1 MRNAII
7 IFVFFL
13 LGFLLIPQPSQAT
26 QIVPQPGQNCGIAY
40 PPAASSPLYKPD
52 MPATPDLANAEYEVY
67 ACCYSSA
74 NDFLKPDIFPEGV
87 TNIPGLDTILG
98 AIENLFDPLA
108 LPGSLF
114 PFIGEGFSIRNL
126 ITAGTEAFGDE
137 PCLPGGEFTGGE
149 PNSDSCYCKAG
160 AGAALRSLAGM
171 CMRIG
176 NDQEKRDCMSC
187 LGYDVVGDINDDN
200 WWETT
205 QITRNDRSGGV
216 WTGIGCVQTSL
227 SGFIQETV
235 FGLGIGLAGI
245 TALGCIIYS
254 AILYQ
259 TSAGNSEKLQSAQE
273 LLRSCIFG
281 LLLIIFSVFIL
292 RVIGVDLLRI
302 PGFN

>member
-7 IFVFFL
+7 IFVFL
-13 LGFLLIPQPSQAT
+13 LLVCVLIPQPSRAT
-26 QIVPQPGQNCGIAY
+26 QIIPQPGQNCGVAY
-40 PPAASSPLYKPD
+40 PPAPGSPLYKKD
-52 MPATPDLANAEYEVY
+52 MPATPDLTNAEYEVY
-67 ACCYSSA
+67 ACCYSLV
-74 NDFLKPDIFPEGV
+74 NDVLKPNILPEGV
-87 TNIPGLDTILG
+87 TNIPGLSTILKP
-98 AIENLFDPLA
+98 IENLIDPWGFPGNL
-108 LPGSLF
+108 LPY
-114 PFIGEGFSIRNL
+114 IGEGLSIRGM
-126 ITAGTEAFGDE
+126 ITAITGLYGNE
-137 PCLPGGEFTGGE
+137 PCLPGGEFAGGE

-171 CMRIG
+171 CMRIK
-176 NDQEKRDCMSC
+176 NDQEKRDCMNC
-187 LGYDVVGDINDDN
+187 LGYDVVGDIKKN